1 MIHDIWYMIYD
12 IWHMIYDIIYIYV
25 YTWNICPV
33 YWTCTTGDTCIFI
46 YIYIYHIGFWRSF
59 SPVPQLP
66 QLPQSLHAAGHW
78 SNRSHQVRGLVDLRS
93 FTVWTPGR
101 CHGWKPTRR
110 WQSFSRR
117 VGGMRL
123 IELQLEQ
130 PDVEHVW
137 QKPCAVHMIWFGDF
151 FHMKHWDFWLAI
163 AATVW
168 ITKRYSVPQLG
179 RTVGHLEFVWTDSI
193 SCIQAQRR
201 ASLKICDSKS
211 HGGWSFSQSFKR
223 TFRVVF
229 VFQLGN
235 GYEMPSGNQT
245 WPPII
250 DDFSIEMLGVSG
262 FSS

>member
-1 MIHDIWYMIYD
+1 MYVYESMNQWM
-12 IWHMIYDIIYIYV
+12 IIYIYV
-25 YTWNICPV
+25 YTWKICPV
-33 YWTCTTGDTCIFI
+33 YWTCTTGDTCI
-46 YIYIYHIGFWRSF
+46 YIHISSIVFWRSF

-110 WQSFSRR
+110 WQIFSRR

-137 QKPCAVHMIWFGDF
+137 QKPCAAHMIWFGDF

>member
-1 MIHDIWYMIYD
+1 MHVCIWINEWYMWYIYIFIIYIYIYILMIYDTWYMIYD
-12 IWHMIYDIIYIYV
+12 IWHMTYDIWYNIYIYIYMYTHETYVLYIEHALQAIRV
-25 YTWNICPV
+25 YF
-33 YWTCTTGDTCIFI
+33 YI

-137 QKPCAVHMIWFGDF
+137 QKPCAVHMIWRF
-151 FHMKHWDFWLAI
+151 FSHETLGFLIGNCCNSLDYQ
-163 AATVW
+163 TV
-168 ITKRYSVPQLG
+168 
-179 RTVGHLEFVWTDSI
+179 
-193 SCIQAQRR
+193 
-201 ASLKICDSKS
+201 
-211 HGGWSFSQSFKR
+211 
-223 TFRVVF
+223 
-229 VFQLGN
+229 
-235 GYEMPSGNQT
+235 
-245 WPPII
+245 
-250 DDFSIEMLGVSG
+250 
-262 FSS
+262 